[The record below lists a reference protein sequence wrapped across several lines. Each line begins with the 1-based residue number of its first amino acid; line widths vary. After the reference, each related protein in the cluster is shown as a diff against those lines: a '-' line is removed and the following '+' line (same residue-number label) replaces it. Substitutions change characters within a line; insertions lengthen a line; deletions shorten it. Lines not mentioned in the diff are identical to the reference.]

1 MITTY
6 AVSLDA
12 VDCTEDDRIA
22 LVDTVDDWL
31 MTNFPVDSRGPGMT
45 VRSRADVVYRVT
57 ITDAPPT
64 GQHVETISVTV
75 FLVNGHLWFD
85 LRSYTSPS
93 GSRVVPLRTS
103 GQPPKRLVKL
113 VTAVLTRMRATDAN
127 HLISTNPVVVA
138 SIVEADGLVALLD
151 APGRRLPAVVEFV
164 EDGSTRK
171 PLTSF
176 GSTDLAGLAHIFQ
189 VTTRAA
195 RERVASIAGP
205 ALIQPGTVMVVWPGK
220 HEPVL
225 VRLRELP
232 PASVRPEWER
242 LVALVAESAA
252 RSLAAPRVP
261 PPPRDDWEPEDD
273 EDDETADS
281 DSTASDGEP
290 EETDEDVAAYIEYL
304 ESQVNALE
312 ASRADADR
320 IIAEQQ
326 ATLQLK
332 GDQLDEL
339 VLRAVNLEIQAG
351 KSGNIVGVRNMREA
365 MRLAV
370 DKYCPFL
377 VFHERAI
384 TTGSELQG
392 PDPESVLRDLVRLNN
407 VAREWQSGGI
417 VGDSFHLLCRRM
429 GLDFVPSVSD
439 NAEQKFAA
447 DYMIDWHGRQV
458 IAGPHIRRGKGAHL
472 VRIHMYLDHER
483 QQVVV
488 AYIGR
493 HLRDKSSR

>member
-12 VDCTEDDRIA
+12 VDCSESDRIA
-22 LVDTVDDWL
+22 LVDTVDEWL
-31 MTNFPVDSRGPGMT
+31 MATFPVDSRGPGMT

-57 ITDAPPT
+57 ITDAPPS

-75 FLVNGHLWFD
+75 FMVDGHLWFD

-93 GSRVVPLRTS
+93 GSRVIPLRTS
-103 GQPPKRLVKL
+103 GQPPKRLVRL
-113 VTAVLTRMRATDAN
+113 VTAVLARMRATDAN
-127 HLISTNPVVVA
+127 HPISTQPTVIATDVG
-138 SIVEADGLVALLD
+138 ADGLVALLD
-151 APGRRLPAVVEFV
+151 APGRRLPAVIEFV
-164 EDGSTRK
+164 EDRPTRK
-171 PLTSF
+171 PLTSSV
-176 GSTDLAGLAHIFQ
+176 STDLAGLAHIFQ
-189 VTTRAA
+189 VTTRSA
-195 RERVASIAGP
+195 RARVSSVAGP
-205 ALIQPGTVMVVWPGK
+205 SLINDGTVMVVWPGR

-225 VRLRELP
+225 LRARELP
-232 PASVRPEWER
+232 PASLRPEWER

-261 PPPRDDWEPEDD
+261 PPPRDEWEPEDD
-273 EDDETADS
+273 EDDEPTDG
-281 DSTASDGEP
+281 DDTASEGEP

-304 ESQVNALE
+304 ESQVNTLE

-326 ATLQLK
+326 AALQMK

-339 VLRAVNLEIQAG
+339 VLRAVNLEIHATKG
-351 KSGNIVGVRNMREA
+351 GNVVGVRNMREA

-384 TTGSELQG
+384 ATGNELQG

-429 GLDFVPSVSD
+429 GLDFVQSVSE
-439 NAEQKFAA
+439 NAEQKFAS

-458 IAGPHIRRGKGAHL
+458 IAGAHIRRGRGAHL
-472 VRIHMYLDHER
+472 VRIHMYIDHER